1 MLAQQLP
8 FDLTG
13 IDYSMTALFIVI
25 CVERAMNRADR
36 LPMAI
41 GGACAALCLMLLGP
55 DRFLAPALA
64 ATAVL
69 LTAVDTAGRR
79 RAA

>member
-1 MLAQQLP
+1 
-8 FDLTG
+8 
-13 IDYSMTALFIVI
+13 
-25 CVERAMNRADR
+25 MNRADR
-36 LPMAI
+36 LPLVI
-41 GGACAALCLMLLGP
+41 GGACAVVCLMLLGP

-69 LTAVDTAGRR
+69 LMAMDTAGRR